1 MSAAP
6 TAQAGAPNVS
16 SLRLLLTLGGA
27 GAVAGLLIVLVF
39 QFTLPTVLANRA
51 ARLETAIQQVLPGIA
66 RYDTLYLHNG
76 ALTATLPSGVDGRK
90 LEKVYAGLDASGRR
104 VGFAIPTS
112 EPGFQDAIDLI
123 FGFDPA
129 KPGTLGLAILGSRET
144 PGLGDKIENAEW
156 LEQFGDAQTPLQPVK
171 AGHAESPAEVDM
183 ITGAT
188 ISSRTVI
195 GAINKAVVRWTPLI
209 EAWQAGAGS

>member
-1 MSAAP
+1 MSADP
-6 TAQAGAPNVS
+6 KAQAGAPNVS
-16 SLRLLLTLGGA
+16 SIRLLATLGGA

-76 ALTATLPSGVDGRK
+76 ALTATLPPGVDGRK

-104 VGFAIPTS
+104 IGFAIPTS

-129 KPGTLGLAILGSRET
+129 KPGTLGLVILGSRET
-144 PGLGDKIENAEW
+144 PGLGDKIEKAEW
-156 LEQFGDAQTPLQPVK
+156 LEQFGEAQTPLQPVK
-171 AGHAESPAEVDM
+171 SGNAESPTEVDM

-195 GAINKAVVRWTPLI
+195 GAINKAVTRWTPLI
-209 EAWQAGAGS
+209 TAWQAGAGS